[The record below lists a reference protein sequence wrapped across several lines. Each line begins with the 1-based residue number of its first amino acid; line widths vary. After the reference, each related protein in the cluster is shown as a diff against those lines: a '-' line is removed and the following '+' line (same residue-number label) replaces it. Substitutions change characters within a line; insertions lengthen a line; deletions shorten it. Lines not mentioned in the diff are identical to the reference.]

1 MAQFTPNYDLVKPAQ
16 EDFYNVDDQNR
27 NTDEI
32 DTALKAHD
40 DSLAG
45 KADLGEDGKVKP
57 EQLTPQKRL
66 KKPLTPT
73 MKALPPMLI
82 FGKL

>member
-27 NTDEI
+27 NMDKI

-57 EQLTPQKRL
+57 GTASRFQ
-66 KKPLTPT
+66 
-73 MKALPPMLI
+73 
-82 FGKL
+82 F

>member
-27 NTDEI
+27 NMDKI

-45 KADLGEDGKVKP
+45 KRILGKMV
-57 EQLTPQKRL
+57 R
-66 KKPLTPT
+66 
-73 MKALPPMLI
+73 
-82 FGKL
+82 

>member
-27 NTDEI
+27 NMDKI

-45 KADLGEDGKVKP
+45 KADLGEDGKV
-57 EQLTPQKRL
+57 
-66 KKPLTPT
+66 
-73 MKALPPMLI
+73 
-82 FGKL
+82 